1 MRLLIAD
8 DHELVRHGL
17 KLVLGKIEPDITFLE
32 CGDYPGALELAEQN
46 QDLDLV
52 VLDLNMPGM
61 NGFSGVESFCS
72 RFPSIPILVISGYY
86 RRSDVVAAFECG
98 AAGFVPKTLGSGAM
112 VNAFRLVLSGEKF
125 LPADLLSDDSSNLDR
140 LAVRGAERDNPLR
153 QLSGREREVLNGVLE
168 GLTSKEIGRNLKI
181 QEVTVKLHLR
191 SIYRKIGARN
201 RAQAVKIALSSEW
214 RH

>member
-8 DHELVRHGL
+8 DHELVRAGL
-17 KLVLGKIEPDITFLE
+17 KLVLGKIEPDITLLE

-61 NGFSGVESFCS
+61 NGVSGVEAFCS

-86 RRSDVVAAFECG
+86 RRGDVVAAFECG
-98 AAGFVPKTLGSGAM
+98 VAGFVPKTLGSGAM

-125 LPADLLSDDSSNLDR
+125 LPADLLPDDSPNLDK
-140 LAVRGAERDNPLR
+140 

-168 GLTSKEIGRNLKI
+168 GLTSKEIGRGLEI
-181 QEVTVKLHLR
+181 QEVTVKFHLR
-191 SIYRKIGARN
+191 RIYRKLGARN
-201 RAQAVKIALSSEW
+201 RAQAVKIALSSKWQHYEPSGCN
-214 RH
+214 RAGRSG